1 MIIEKI
7 IIKLREFYNLNNK
20 TLMDRVSEKE
30 DPFKVLIACII
41 SQRTKDETTDKI
53 TEKLFKKV
61 KNPYDLYKIEINEL
75 EKIIYPSGFYRVKAK
90 RLKELSKILID
101 NYNGLVPDTLDELLK
116 LPQVGR
122 KTANIV
128 LTKGYKKSGIAVDT
142 HVHRIV
148 NRLGIV
154 KTKRPEET
162 EMELKKI
169 VPEKYWIELND
180 YLVNFGKIICK
191 PISPKCPICPIEKY
205 CKKINVKKFR

>member
-7 IIKLREFYNLNNK
+7 VERLKDFYNKESK

-30 DPFKVLIACII
+30 DPFKVLVACII
-41 SQRTKDETTDKI
+41 SQRTKDETTDKVVNN
-53 TEKLFKKV
+53 LFSKI
-61 KNPYDLYKIEINEL
+61 KNPYDLERMEVEEL
-75 EKIIYPSGFYRVKAK
+75 EKLIYPSGFYRVKAK
-90 RLKELSKILID
+90 RLKELSKILIEK
-101 NYNGLVPDTLDELLK
+101 YNGKVPDTIEELLK

-128 LTKGYKKSGIAVDT
+128 ITKGFKKFGIAVDT

-162 EMELKKI
+162 EFELRKI
-169 VPEKYWIELND
+169 VPKKYWIELND
-180 YLVNFGKIICK
+180 YLVSFGKTICT
-191 PISPKCPICPIEKY
+191 PISPKCSICPIGEY
-205 CKKINVKKFR
+205 CKKVNVKKFR